1 MASKTKE
8 MLRQEEVIKQAI
20 VDGHR
25 RGVCNKDGE
34 SIAGGCGINIPKP
47 TGRIPGSTTYVVRN
61 GKCVEK

>member
-1 MASKTKE
+1 MGSKCKE

-20 VDGHR
+20 VNGHR

-34 SIAGGCGINIPKP
+34 SVAGGPGINIPKP
-47 TGRIPGSTTYVVRN
+47 SGFNSSSTTYVVRN